1 MPNPYNTR
9 SSAGNIS
16 NPQQENGQNFS
27 QEMANQDF
35 TTQNL
40 SGQGSTMY
48 QQQGQDDSY
57 GDGIGQ
63 LPQQT
68 NDFGQQQAGL
78 SQTSNYGNQPQVSQ
92 TSNYGNQPQATGHE
106 ETLADKVEN
115 MLEKLASKITGSNN
129 NV

>member
-9 SSAGNIS
+9 SSAGNIN

-40 SGQGSTMY
+40 NGQGSTMY

-68 NDFGQQQAGL
+68 NDFGQHQAGL
-78 SQTSNYGNQPQVSQ
+78 PQTN
-92 TSNYGNQPQATGHE
+92 NYGNQPQASSHD

-129 NV
+129 V